1 MPPPPESHVLS
12 GGPALAASAVACLL
26 ALGCTA
32 SRPRP
37 GDPAPPPSAR
47 DTDLEHSYLIGP
59 SAASELGLRIDFQAN
74 VHPESG
80 AGIKLLSVEGDSI
93 FVLDGRNF
101 LTRIQHESGEVLWR
115 IPVGE
120 TVDEVQAITWVPETN
135 RVFLTVGGELFVVD
149 KVNGALLARQPL
161 DQIAATG
168 PAVYGAFLIYGARNG
183 QVVWHSI
190 DVGYQWRGYRIAP
203 AVRLTPLLI
212 GDYVI
217 AIGSDGRIVAL
228 DASSAVGIWDK
239 RLLADVVAPP
249 ATGGGVVFI
258 AGRDQYLWAIDAR
271 SGRSEWKYLAEAP
284 LESPPTV
291 IADRVYQSVPERGLY
306 CFDARPANTPGGR
319 VIWTSPTV
327 RGNVFGRY
335 RDRLLV
341 WDEPSRTMTVVEVE
355 RGGVVTSLSLPQ
367 VHLLHAEGPSGAL
380 VAAGD
385 DGRVIRLV
393 PR

>member
-1 MPPPPESHVLS
+1 MPPPPESHTLA
-12 GGPALAASAVACLL
+12 GGAALAASAIACLL

-32 SRPRP
+32 SRPRS
-37 GDPAPPPSAR
+37 GDLAPPRSAH
-47 DTDLEHSYLIGP
+47 DTDLERSYLIGP
-59 SAASELGLRIDFQAN
+59 SAASELGLRIDFQAK

-80 AGIKLLSVEGDSI
+80 TGIKLLSVEGDSI

-120 TVDEVQAITWVPETN
+120 TVDEVQAITYVPEAN

-149 KVNGALLARQPL
+149 KVNGALVARQPL

-168 PAVYGAFLIYGARNG
+168 PAVFGAFLIYGARNG

-203 AVRLTPLLI
+203 AVRLAPLLI
-212 GDYVI
+212 GSNVI

-249 ATGGGVVFI
+249 AHGGGVVYI

-291 IADRVYQSVPERGLY
+291 IADRVYQSIPGRGLH
-306 CFDARPANTPGGR
+306 CFDARPANAPGGR
-319 VIWTSPTV
+319 IVWTAPTV
-327 RGNVFGRY
+327 HGNVFGRY

-341 WDEPSRTMTVVEVE
+341 WDEPSRTMTVVELE